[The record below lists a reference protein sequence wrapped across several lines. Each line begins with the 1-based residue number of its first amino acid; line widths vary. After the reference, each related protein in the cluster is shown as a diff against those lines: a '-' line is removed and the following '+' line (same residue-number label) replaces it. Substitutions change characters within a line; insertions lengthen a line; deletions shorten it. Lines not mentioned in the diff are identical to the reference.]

1 VAFLGHVINQQG
13 ITVDPKNVTAVVEW
27 KRPSSVSEI
36 RSFLGLAGYY
46 RCFVPNFSSIAK
58 PLTRLLEK
66 GVLFV
71 WSSDCEVSYQT
82 LKNKLVNAPILAL
95 PESGKHFTV
104 FTDASRIGLGCVLMQ
119 EGRVIAYGSRQL
131 RKHEGNYPTHDLEL
145 ATVVFALKS
154 WRHYLYGESCNIYTD
169 HKSLKYIFTQ
179 KELNL
184 RQRWW
189 LELIKDYD
197 LSIHYHPGKSIVVV
211 DALSR
216 SGVPKVALPLI
227 ADLDHMGVTL
237 CYVGTA
243 REETRMLIQS
253 SLLER
258 VRVAQQ

>member
-1 VAFLGHVINQQG
+1 
-13 ITVDPKNVTAVVEW
+13 
-27 KRPSSVSEI
+27 
-36 RSFLGLAGYY
+36 LGLAGYY
-46 RCFVPNFSSIAK
+46 RRFIPNFSSIAK

-71 WSSDCEVSYQT
+71 WSNDCEVSYQT

-95 PESGKHFTV
+95 LESGKRFTIYM
-104 FTDASRIGLGCVLMQ
+104 DAYRIGLGCVLMQ

-145 ATVVFALKS
+145 AAVVFALKL
-154 WRHYLYGESCNIYTD
+154 WRHYLYGESCDIFTD

-184 RQRWW
+184 RQRQW

-197 LSIHYHPGKSIVVV
+197 LSIHYHPGKANVVG

-216 SGVPKVALPLI
+216 SVVPKVALPLI
-227 ADLDHMGVTL
+227 ADLDHMGIAL
-237 CYVGTA
+237 CYVG
-243 REETRMLIQS
+243 
-253 SLLER
+253 SLVGRLGCSFNPPFWR
-258 VRVAQQ
+258 VRVAQ

>member
-1 VAFLGHVINQQG
+1 
-13 ITVDPKNVTAVVEW
+13 VVEW
-27 KRPSSVSEI
+27 KRPSSVSKI
-36 RSFLGLAGYY
+36 LSFLGLAGYY
-46 RCFVPNFSSIAK
+46 RRFVPNFSSIAK

-71 WSSDCEVSYQT
+71 WSNDCEVSYKT
-82 LKNKLVNAPILAL
+82 LKNKFVNAPILAL
-95 PESGKHFTV
+95 PESGKRFTV
-104 FTDASRIGLGCVLMQ
+104 YTDASRIGLGCVLMQ
-119 EGRVIAYGSRQL
+119 EGIMIAYGSMQL
-131 RKHEGNYPTHDLEL
+131 RKHEGNYLTHDHEL
-145 ATVVFALKS
+145 AAVVFSLKS
-154 WRHYLYGESCNIYTD
+154 WRHYLYGESCDIYTD
-169 HKSLKYIFTQ
+169 RNSLKYIFTQ

-184 RQRWW
+184 RQHRW

-197 LSIHYHPGKSIVVV
+197 LFIHYHPGKANVVA

-227 ADLDHMGVTL
+227 ADLDRMGVAL

-258 VRVAQQ
+258 VHVAQQQDRLL